1 MVAPSMVVL
10 KSLTPSNTISPT
22 SLVTLVMDLMN
33 LVTSLP
39 NPLKIL
45 SEIMTEVSTTSTIP
59 STLISLFNIPA
70 TSMTLTV
77 VLDQVTVTMTSSK
90 VPMPNNGLELIRLV
104 E

>member
-1 MVAPSMVVL
+1 MVAPSMVVH
-10 KSLTPSNTISPT
+10 KFLTPSNTISPT
-22 SLVTLVMDLMN
+22 SLVTLVMDLTN
-33 LVTSLP
+33 LVTSLS